1 MRNRVDAGTVAAV
14 SGSILLVGFL
24 LGLKHAL
31 EADHVAAVATLASR
45 SSSLREHLR
54 LAGLWGVG
62 HAAALGAL
70 GSVLV
75 VLGARMPAA
84 AAATLEAAVGLV
96 LIALGVDVLRRL
108 RRERVHFHVHRHAEA
123 PPHFHAHAHRPD
135 PAHDFAAHD
144 HLHPTALGMRAL
156 AVGTLHGLAGSAVLA
171 LLAAEGAR
179 SVGQALA
186 YLALFGAGTI
196 LGMMTLSLAIALPL
210 RLSADRLGQWQ
221 HALQGALGTATI
233 GIGVW
238 LAWSQLTLR

>member
-1 MRNRVDAGTVAAV
+1 V

-70 GSVLV
+70 GSLLV

-84 AAATLEAAVGLV
+84 AGTLEAAVGLV

-123 PPHFHAHAHRPD
+123 PPHFHAHAHRPGA
-135 PAHDFAAHD
+135 AHDFAAHD
-144 HLHPTALGMRAL
+144 HFLSTALGKRAL

-179 SVGQALA
+179 SVGQAIA